1 MDCDALLERARAARS
16 RAYAP
21 YSGLRVGAALEADD
35 GTIHTGCNVEN
46 ASHPLA
52 ICAEQSALAAGVGA
66 GCRRFR
72 TLALSSSAPD
82 PVPPCGGCRQVLAEF
97 APDLRVHSEGAGGMR
112 AEWSLTDL
120 LPEPFLSPRADE
132 ERRHG

>member
-1 MDCDALLERARAARS
+1 MGPDALLERARAARNH
-16 RAYAP
+16 AYAP
-21 YSGLRVGAALEADD
+21 YSGLHVGAALEADD

-52 ICAEQSALAAGVGA
+52 ICAEQSALAAAVVA

-72 TLALSSSAPD
+72 TLALSTSASD

-97 APDLRVHSEGAGGMR
+97 ALDLRVYSESAGGLR
-112 AEWSLTDL
+112 TEWSLADL
-120 LPEPFLSPRADE
+120 LPEPFLSPRTGE
-132 ERRHG
+132 LYGRE